1 MRRSLARGFLL
12 AVLLGTTGTG
22 TLGAGEDA
30 HVLFEIGK
38 ADNDTA
44 DLALGPGAYA
54 KWKSRED
61 PVFIVGVSDPREEW
75 PYVHPGPADAWA
87 GSKQHTFTVLFGLE
101 KLPPGAACR
110 LAVDLVDTHDRSPS
124 KLEITLNGRKLT
136 THQTPPGGPD
146 DSVLG
151 DPSKGREHRFEVE
164 LPADALAPG
173 TNELSIRTLSGS
185 WVLYDAV
192 ALTGTAGVK
201 TAPVAEATLVYGVE
215 CPSVLEAPALLAG
228 EQERQTQAVRMK
240 VRHVG
245 PAAAATLSAEGAK
258 PLEVELKPGVQT
270 LSLPVPAV
278 EEQTPVT
285 VDLRVGEKT
294 IASRRVVVEPVRRWT
309 VYLLPHSH
317 VDIGYTQL
325 QSKVEADHWRFY
337 EQAIEA
343 ARRTADYPAGC
354 QFKWNVE
361 VLWATDSYLRQA
373 SPEKQQEFVE
383 AVQKGW
389 IGFDALYGNELTAL
403 CRPEEL
409 ARLVDYSQRLSER
422 CGVAIDSAMITD
434 VPGYTWGLTTVLGE
448 AGVKYL
454 SMGPNSSARIGF
466 THTAWDE
473 KPFWWINPSR
483 RHKVL
488 CWIPRGG
495 YYRTFRGEKE
505 LLDHLK
511 WLAQQGYPYDLVQL
525 RYCLGDNAGPGIELA
540 EKVKAWN
547 AKYAYPKLVIAT
559 THELFAEF
567 ERRYGDG
574 LPEFYGDFTP
584 YWEDGAAS
592 SARET
597 AINRA
602 SAERLGQAEAI
613 FAMADPKAYPDE
625 AFYAAWRNVL
635 LYDEHT
641 WGAHN
646 SIREPDSEFAKAQ
659 WAVKQAFALD
669 GARQS
674 RELMAAATARLAK
687 RAPGDV
693 KSVLV
698 VNTSSWARTD
708 LALLPEQAAAPGT
721 RVTDAGGKPV
731 PSQRLS
737 CGRLAFLATD
747 VPPLGAK
754 RYDLSP
760 GDPPRE
766 GKAKA
771 EPPRL
776 STGTLTVAIDEKTGA
791 VASLRRA
798 GIDAELVDGAEELG
812 LNDYFY
818 VAGTDPAGA
827 KRNGPVT
834 ISVKDAGPLVASL
847 AVECDAPGCRKLTR
861 EVRVVDGLGRVELTN
876 VVDKEAIRT
885 KEGVHFAFPFRVPD
899 GVMRMDLPWAVA
911 RPEADQIPGSCKNWF
926 TVQRWIDT
934 SNDRYGVTW
943 TTVDAPLVEVGTI
956 TAETPWIK
964 TLEPTQTLYSYVM
977 NNYWFTN
984 YKADQEGPTTF
995 RYALRP
1001 HPGGYDAVEAARFGI
1016 EQSQALVAAACSPDA
1031 PEVIPSLVT
1040 LDRPEVIVGA
1050 LKPSRDGRALIVRLF
1065 GVGGKKTPVTLT
1077 WREPKPKAVFLSD
1090 LSEKPG
1096 MPVHGPIEVPAN
1108 GLVTLRAERAE

>member
-1 MRRSLARGFLL
+1 MRSPLARGFLL
-12 AVLLGTTGTG
+12 AVLLGVTSTSGLTA
-22 TLGAGEDA
+22 AGEDM
-30 HVLFEIGK
+30 HPLFEIGK
-38 ADNDTA
+38 SDNDTA
-44 DLALGPGAYA
+44 DLALGPNGYA
-54 KWKSRED
+54 KWGSRED
-61 PVFIVGVSDPREEW
+61 PVFVVGVSDPREEW
-75 PYVHPGPADAWA
+75 PYVQPGPADAWA
-87 GSKQHTFTVLFGLE
+87 GSKQHTFTVLFGLD
-101 KLPPGAACR
+101 KTPQGASCR
-110 LAVDLVDTHDRSPS
+110 LVVDLADTHDRSPS
-124 KLEITLNGRKLT
+124 KLEVALNGRKLT
-136 THQTPPGGPD
+136 IHQTPVGGPD
-146 DSVLG
+146 DSVFG

-185 WVLYDAV
+185 WVLYDCLSV
-192 ALTGTAGVK
+192 EGPAGVQA
-201 TAPVAEATLVYGVE
+201 APVAEATLVYAVE
-215 CPSVLEAPALLAG
+215 SPSVLEAPALLAG
-228 EQERQTQAVRMK
+228 EQERHTQVVRMK

-245 PAAAATLSAEGAK
+245 APAAATLSVSGVKGTVPFSLRENRDSPQVKAQM
-258 PLEVELKPGVQT
+258 EVELKPGNQA
-270 LSLPVPAV
+270 LSLPVAAV
-278 EEQTPVT
+278 EEETPVT
-285 VDLRVGEKT
+285 VELRVGGKT
-294 IASRRVVVEPVRRWT
+294 VASRRAVVEPVRRWT

-343 ARRTADYPAGC
+343 ARRTADYPPGC

-373 SPEKQQEFVE
+373 SPEKQQEFIE
-383 AVQKGW
+383 AVRKGW
-389 IGFDALYGNELTAL
+389 IGLDALYGNELTAL

-409 ARLVDYSQRLSER
+409 VRLVDYSQRLSER
-422 CGVAIDSAMITD
+422 CGVAVDSAMITD

-466 THTAWDE
+466 THTVWDE
-473 KPFWWINPSR
+473 KPFWWISPSR

-505 LLDHLK
+505 LLGHLK
-511 WLAQQGYPYDLVQL
+511 WLQQQGYPYDLVQL

-540 EKVKAWN
+540 ETVKAWN
-547 AKYAYPKLVIAT
+547 AKYAHPKLVIAT
-559 THELFAEF
+559 TRELFAEF
-567 ERRYGDG
+567 ERRYGEG

-602 SAERLGQAEAI
+602 SAERLAQAEAVL
-613 FAMADPKAYPDE
+613 AMTNPKAYPDE

-646 SIREPDSEFAKAQ
+646 SISQPDSEFAKAQ

-669 GARQS
+669 GERQS
-674 RELMAAATARLAK
+674 RELLAAATAPLAK
-687 RAPGDV
+687 RAPGEV

-708 LALLPEQAAAPGT
+708 LVLLPEQAAAPGT
-721 RVTDAGGKPV
+721 RVTGAGNKPV

-766 GKAKA
+766 GQAKA

-776 STGTLTVAIDEKTGA
+776 STGTLSLAIDEKTGA
-791 VASLRRA
+791 VAGLRRA
-798 GIDAELVDGAEELG
+798 AIDAELVDGSKELG

-818 VAGTDPAGA
+818 VAGADPAGA

-834 ISVKDAGPLVASL
+834 ISVKDAGPLVAS
-847 AVECDAPGCRKLTR
+847 RSR
-861 EVRVVDGLGRVELTN
+861 ERSASSTG
-876 VVDKEAIRT
+876 
-885 KEGVHFAFPFRVPD
+885 
-899 GVMRMDLPWAVA
+899 
-911 RPEADQIPGSCKNWF
+911 
-926 TVQRWIDT
+926 
-934 SNDRYGVTW
+934 W
-943 TTVDAPLVEVGTI
+943 TA
-956 TAETPWIK
+956 W
-964 TLEPTQTLYSYVM
+964 S
-977 NNYWFTN
+977 
-984 YKADQEGPTTF
+984 
-995 RYALRP
+995 
-1001 HPGGYDAVEAARFGI
+1001 
-1016 EQSQALVAAACSPDA
+1016 
-1031 PEVIPSLVT
+1031 
-1040 LDRPEVIVGA
+1040 
-1050 LKPSRDGRALIVRLF
+1050 
-1065 GVGGKKTPVTLT
+1065 
-1077 WREPKPKAVFLSD
+1077 
-1090 LSEKPG
+1090 
-1096 MPVHGPIEVPAN
+1096 
-1108 GLVTLRAERAE
+1108 